1 MTTVLKHYKERR
13 SMRIRS
19 KATGLIAAA
28 GALYV
33 AATVTMAVV
42 DAQQNSNLM
51 LEPTSTKSLSVP
63 TPPNLSAF
71 VADEKAAVVLG
82 KALFWD
88 MQASSDNQMACA
100 SCHFHAGAD
109 NRLKNTLGPGQA
121 GGDNK
126 FDLLAG
132 GKQGANVTLTT
143 GDFPFH
149 RLANED
155 DRDSAIVFDSN
166 DVAGSAGVFNSD
178 FKKNVGIVE
187 QQTYYPDGV
196 F

>member
-109 NRLKNTLGPGQA
+109 NRLKNQLSPGSNNTFDPLGGS
-121 GGDNK
+121 
-126 FDLLAG
+126 
-132 GKQGANVTLTT
+132 GKQGANVTLTAA
-143 GDFPFH
+143 DFPFH
-149 RLANED
+149 RLTNQD
-155 DRDSAIVFDSN
+155 DRDSTAEF
-166 DVAGSAGVFNSD
+166 
-178 FKKNVGIVE
+178 
-187 QQTYYPDGV
+187 
-196 F
+196 